1 MASWKQ
7 LELGKEAAVIFY
19 TSMLENNVY
28 ALENDLPAEP
38 KTGEPVEDEITDE
51 SVELPEEEPEQGT
64 AEAEASSK
72 TDSEKEDETDKK
84 TEEAITLE
92 LEQPEAVEEQPEQE
106 TEDS

>member
-1 MASWKQ
+1 MYTGFHWNMRKSGQ
-7 LELGKEAAVIFY
+7 LAAERIREESSLDLLYVQAGK
-19 TSMLENNVY
+19 NVY

-84 TEEAITLE
+84 QKKQSL
-92 LEQPEAVEEQPEQE
+92 
-106 TEDS
+106 